1 MLVDDF
7 QWRGF
12 LIVHQH
18 RRTASSTDAAHQASS
33 RNPASS
39 AGWATPWHG
48 GTTCLGIATAKPDAR
63 QAERPYTNDKACARP
78 ASFILVETVGLA
90 L

>member
-18 RRTASSTDAAHQASS
+18 RRTSSSTDAAHQASS
-33 RNPASS
+33 RKRNY
-39 AGWATPWHG
+39 
-48 GTTCLGIATAKPDAR
+48 AR
-63 QAERPYTNDKACARP
+63 QVERLYT
-78 ASFILVETVGLA
+78 EQQGLRA
-90 L
+90 TCKLHPG